1 MSKKKLFFIFLYF
14 FVFCFDIFS
23 QNNEFLVQ
31 YLAEI
36 NQIQSVSIDK
46 NEHLFVGDIEGNLKK
61 YDKNGQIL
69 LEYSPQKIATISYI
83 DAWASLQILA
93 FYQDWQEFILFDRFL
108 NPKQTEKIN
117 NEKIGF
123 MSAMCLSADGMLW
136 IFDQNDMSL
145 KKYNQITEQIL
156 IYTPLDLL
164 LEPKEY
170 DIKIIKEYQNFIFVI
185 DKKSGILVFDNLGN
199 FKRKINISDF
209 QSISFLDDS
218 IYILSN
224 NQTLQI
230 SSLYKDENMSINL
243 PKNYHWNYIIPTKKG
258 YFGLT
263 NQKLYWIELN

>member
-1 MSKKKLFFIFLYF
+1 MQKKIYFFILFSFIY
-14 FVFCFDIFS
+14 VDIFC

-31 YLAEI
+31 YLVEI

-46 NEHLFVGDIEGNLKK
+46 NEHLFVGDIEGSLKK
-61 YDKNGQIL
+61 YDKNGQVL

-83 DAWASLQILA
+83 DAGASLQILA

-117 NEKIGF
+117 SEKVGF
-123 MSAMCLSADGMLW
+123 MAAMCLAADGMVW

-145 KKYNQITEQIL
+145 KKYNHVTEQIL
-156 IYTPLDLL
+156 IYSPLDLL

-170 DIKIIKEYQNFIFVI
+170 DIKNMKEYQNFVFLV
-185 DKKSGILVFDNLGN
+185 DKKSGILIFDNLGN
-199 FKRKINISDF
+199 YKRKITLKDF
-209 QSISFLDDS
+209 QSISFSNDS
-218 IYILSN
+218 IYILFK

-230 SSLYKDENMSINL
+230 ISLYKDENIYINL
-243 PKNYHWNYIIPTKKG
+243 PKNYDWSYIIPTQKG

-263 NQKLYWIELN
+263 NQKLYWIEEN